1 MTAVLLP
8 TPVVVHHTAAQNRF
22 RAKYGPWALVTGA
35 SDGIG
40 REMAVWL
47 AEAGLN
53 LVLVARRENVLDA
66 LAAQLQTHGV
76 QTMVA
81 ATDLA
86 QPAGVERVIQA
97 TRDVDVGLLVAAAGF
112 GSSGPF
118 LQTDL
123 AQELEMLDVNCR
135 TVLALTHHFARRFAA
150 QRRGGLVLMGSLVG
164 FQGVPGTANY
174 AATKGYIQTLAE
186 GLHAELAPYGVDVL
200 ASAPG
205 PVRSGFAERANMR
218 MDFALT
224 SEEVARATLLALGRR
239 GTVRPG
245 RLSVLLEAS
254 LAPLPRWARTLIM
267 ARVMGGMTRHQ
278 R

>member
-1 MTAVLLP
+1 M
-8 TPVVVHHTAAQNRF
+8 
-22 RAKYGPWALVTGA
+22 
-35 SDGIG
+35 
-40 REMAVWL
+40 

-53 LVLVARRENVLDA
+53 LVLVARRGDVLNA
-66 LAAQLQTHGV
+66 LAAQLQTHGI
-76 QTMVA
+76 QTLVVA
-81 ATDLA
+81 ADLTH
-86 QPAGVERVIQA
+86 PEGVKQVTQVA
-97 TRDVDVGLLVAAAGF
+97 HDLDLGLLVAAAGF

-123 AQELEMLDVNCR
+123 MQELEMLDVNCKA
-135 TVLALTHHFARRFAA
+135 VLSLTHHFAHSFAA
-150 QRRGGLVLMGSLVG
+150 QQRGGLVLMSSLVG

-205 PVRSGFAERANMR
+205 PVHSGFAERANMR
-218 MDFALT
+218 MGFALT
-224 SEEVARATLLALGRR
+224 SQEVARTTLLALGRR

-254 LAPLPRWARTLIM
+254 LALLPRWARTRIM
-267 ARVMGGMTRHQ
+267 AWVMGNMTRHQ
-278 R
+278 T